1 MQIIIFKFFKK
12 KNLLLLLVMKICSFI
27 TVRFH
32 FGFRKLFIVDVFTI
46 KFFFNTIADYIPNI
60 SMVFNNSS
68 SSIKKFT
75 DLVSASYYFYYVKIT
90 ILLCARFWKNCSDW
104 FSFIIIYVTNEV
116 FIIFCVKRN
125 FSRYR
130 YVINMYIF

>member
-1 MQIIIFKFFKK
+1 
-12 KNLLLLLVMKICSFI
+12 MKICSFI
-27 TVRFH
+27 TIRFY

-104 FSFIIIYVTNEV
+104 FSFIIIYVTNKV
-116 FIIFCVKRN
+116 FITFCVKRN